1 MNIIN
6 HKMLEGC
13 MSDTPS
19 DALIRLIYISK
30 VNTNKMSVFKHIK
43 THSESFNRG
52 NNIRGFLC
60 NNEESFLQCLEGSKG
75 IVFSLMQ
82 RIFQDVN
89 HKEVD
94 VIFAE
99 KVGGYSFLDWRMH
112 SLYLNDSNWEKIS
125 NHTQLSDISP
135 FKPET
140 WPNWFVEHF
149 IECVKIVNYSN
160 IDEDFDHITFDTLGY
175 SEVEKKLA
183 NDGLFFYIFLGLL
196 ICSIVAILLFKYD
209 VVS

>member
-1 MNIIN
+1 
-6 HKMLEGC
+6 

-30 VNTNKMSVFKHIK
+30 VNTNKMSVFKHIQ
-43 THSESFNRG
+43 THSEGFNRG

-99 KVGGYSFLDWRMH
+99 KVGGYSF
-112 SLYLNDSNWEKIS
+112 
-125 NHTQLSDISP
+125 
-135 FKPET
+135 
-140 WPNWFVEHF
+140 
-149 IECVKIVNYSN
+149 
-160 IDEDFDHITFDTLGY
+160 
-175 SEVEKKLA
+175 
-183 NDGLFFYIFLGLL
+183 
-196 ICSIVAILLFKYD
+196 
-209 VVS
+209 

>member
-1 MNIIN
+1 MSIIN
-6 HKMLEGC
+6 HESLESC
-13 MSDTPS
+13 MSDISPDS
-19 DALIRLIYISK
+19 LIRLIYVSK
-30 VNTNKMSVFKHIK
+30 VNTSQNAVFQHIQ
-43 THSESFNRG
+43 THSERFNKG
-52 NNIRGFLC
+52 NNITGFLC

-75 IVFSLMQ
+75 VVFSLMK

-99 KVGGYSFLDWRMH
+99 RVGGYSFSDWRMH
-112 SLYLNDSNWEKIS
+112 SLYLNDGNWEKIS

-149 IECVKIVNYSN
+149 IECVKIVNHSN
-160 IDEDFDHITFDTLGY
+160 IDEDFEHITFDTLGY
-175 SEVEKKLA
+175 SEVEKKLT
-183 NDGLFFYIFLGLL
+183 NDGVFFSIFLGLL
-196 ICSIVAILLFKYD
+196 ICSIVATLLFKYG
-209 VVS
+209 VIS